1 LLSGAVLK
9 TKETGSGKDTKMSA
23 GKGALLPFAENVRVE
38 VWSSKNALLQK
49 YMNFLRL
56 QLRVETRTRRMK

>member
-9 TKETGSGKDTKMSA
+9 TKETGPGKDTKMSA
-23 GKGALLPFAENVRVE
+23 GKGALLPFAENVRFE
-38 VWSSKNALLQK
+38 VWSSKNAPLQK

-56 QLRVETRTRRMK
+56 RLRVEIKTRRMK